1 MDNTNIYALLV
12 GINTY
17 PSPVPQLEGCVND
30 MYAMKRFL
38 LKRIPLQNLHIEVLK
53 DQAATRMNIVEKF
66 ESHLT
71 KARKNDTVLFYYS
84 GHGSQEPAHEIF
96 WDLEPDKKNETLVCY
111 DSRFPDGMDLAD
123 KELATLIEL
132 VGQNGAHVCVIL
144 DCCHSGSGTRSLIND
159 PPGLFWPKTTSGS
172 GQHRSLDSYILPR
185 TRSLDR
191 SAQVS
196 SFVDSFIPQPRH
208 VALYGAQPHELAK
221 EIIVNG
227 KKRGVFTYSLLEVL
241 QYSKGYVSYRDVIR
255 RVHSLVT
262 QRTFDQSPQL
272 YTQVQADLLKPF
284 LGRELPESGE
294 HFQLSYSGTKGWIID
309 GGLSQGL
316 KSPSHETDA
325 TLLGIYPETENASQG
340 SPRLGQ
346 VAISQVHSEE
356 STVVIKGA
364 LDLSPTKTY
373 QARIE
378 RIPSDRFGICIRGD
392 SAEGKLLAQQA
403 LSKVGAQALIQEASI
418 REISDFNLIAK
429 LDMRKY
435 TRKPG
440 FSALPGYV
448 ITRSSDR
455 DDQAMVEY
463 IEGFGGQEAEKA
475 IEYLNKIAY
484 WKKVSELY
492 NPGARIPSEVAKIDL
507 FHAEENEAIQGGD
520 KNFTFSYFNAE
531 TPEDLP
537 QFRLQISH
545 TYSQKLY
552 CVFVYL
558 SSQFGI
564 QTQLLG
570 ESGMWLEP
578 GEKVWAMG
586 GQAFTAKVSDRNLA
600 WGNRQIQE
608 RFKVIV
614 ATQQFDVQ
622 HFNQLGI
629 QDINEN
635 SRSAEFDLTPPVLK
649 MVEEEYPEEFDW
661 TTNELTL
668 TIIRRD

>member
-17 PSPVPQLEGCVND
+17 PSPVPQLEGCVHD

-38 LKRIPLQNLHIEVLK
+38 LKRVPQQNLHIEVLK
-53 DQAATRMNIVEKF
+53 NQMATRMNIVEKF
-66 ESHLT
+66 ESHLA
-71 KARKNDTVLFYYS
+71 KAGEKDTILFYYS

-96 WDLEPDKKNETLVCY
+96 WDIEPDHRNETLVCY

-123 KELATLIEL
+123 KELATLIEM

-159 PPGLFWPKTTSGS
+159 PPGLFWPKTTASGN
-172 GQHRSLDSYILPR
+172 QHRSLDSYILPR

-191 SAQVS
+191 SSQVS
-196 SFVDSFIPQPRH
+196 SFSSSFLPKPRH
-208 VALYGAQPHELAK
+208 IALYGSQPHELAK
-221 EIIVNG
+221 EVIIHG

-241 QYSKGYVSYRDVIR
+241 QYSKGMVSYADVIR

-272 YTQVQADLLKPF
+272 YTQDEADRLLPF
-284 LGRELPESGE
+284 LGRKLPESGE

-309 GGLSQGL
+309 GGLGQGL
-316 KSPSHETDA
+316 KSPTNEIDS
-325 TLLGIYPETENASQG
+325 TLLGIYEEHADS
-340 SPRLGQ
+340 SKHSLRLGQ
-346 VAISQVHSEE
+346 VAISQVHPEE
-356 STVVIKGA
+356 SNVVIKGA

-378 RIPSDRFGICIRGD
+378 RIPSERFGVCIRGD

-403 LSKVGAQALIQEASI
+403 LNKGGSLNLIQEVNI

-448 ITRSSDR
+448 ITRTSDR
-455 DDQAMVEY
+455 DDQALAEY
-463 IEGFGGQEAEKA
+463 IEGFGEQEADKA
-475 IEYLNKIAY
+475 IAYLNKIAW

-492 NPGARIPSEVAKIDL
+492 NPGSRIPSEVAKIDL
-507 FHAEENEAIQGGD
+507 YSAQDNTPIVAGD
-520 KNFTFSYFNAE
+520 KNFTFSYFNSE
-531 TPEDLP
+531 SGKELP

-545 TYSQKLY
+545 SYPQKLY
-552 CVFVYL
+552 CVFIYL

-564 QTQLLG
+564 QAQLLG
-570 ESGMWLEP
+570 ENGMWLEP

-586 GQAFTAKVSDRNLA
+586 GQAFTAKVTDRQLS
-600 WGNRQIQE
+600 WGSRQIQE

-614 ATQQFDVQ
+614 ATQQFGVN
-622 HFNQLGI
+622 HFNQ
-629 QDINEN
+629 N
-635 SRSAEFDLTPPVLK
+635 SIHDLEVKRSASDFSHSPMLK
-649 MVEEEYPEEFDW
+649 ITEEEVPEEFDW

-668 TIIRRD
+668 TVVRRD